1 MPEEQEKLRSIEGMP
16 EQRADPGLYRIIVL
30 AVAMVAVAGILGG
43 ILLAWFGKT
52 MPDNIATL
60 AAVAVGALAGTLIPV
75 TK

>member
-1 MPEEQEKLRSIEGMP
+1 MNEQQLSSIEAMP
-16 EQRADPGLYRIIVL
+16 EQRADPGLYRIIVM
-30 AVAMVAVAGILGG
+30 AVALVAVAGIFGG
-43 ILLAWFGKT
+43 ILLAWFGKA